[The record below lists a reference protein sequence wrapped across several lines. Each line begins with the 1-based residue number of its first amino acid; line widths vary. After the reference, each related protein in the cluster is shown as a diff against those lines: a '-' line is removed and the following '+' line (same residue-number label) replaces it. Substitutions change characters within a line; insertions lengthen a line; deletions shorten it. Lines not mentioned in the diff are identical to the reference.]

1 MADVHAIRLGADLR
15 KRPAGSLNS
24 HKEMYGM
31 LKKLLRMFRTGLRI
45 LHSFSSL
52 ARYYLLYYRKHNLT
66 ILMLA
71 PSGIVFLEPLVEKLE
86 SKGSRFIVLMPSLDY
101 RKLKINAPVLYVDG
115 SLLWLVKGECLLS
128 ENSGVEMDW
137 VRGFKNRIHSF
148 HSPIS
153 MFRIYPEGAFDA
165 FNIFIAS
172 GAHHV
177 KEAKWIS
184 KVRGLPE
191 PEIINGGY
199 LRIESIYEHSLSY
212 KRTNAQFTVLV
223 APSWGEENIVNTLG
237 LALIEELLRKDYRVI
252 FRPHPGNEINDKAYI
267 DEIRRRFSGKS
278 GFNYDSWTG
287 MDALC
292 EADVLIGDWSGLSF
306 EYACALDRPVVFI
319 DTKPKS
325 YTNKFSDVESFEAY
339 AREKVGVVVAPGD
352 VEMVLNAIK
361 EMKGNM
367 SSYQEMIRRNKHHL
381 FYNCPLSSDSIFEH
395 VVRIIDR
402 G

>member
-1 MADVHAIRLGADLR
+1 
-15 KRPAGSLNS
+15 
-24 HKEMYGM
+24 M
-31 LKKLLRMFRTGLRI
+31 LKKLLRMFRTSLRI

-52 ARYYLLYYRKHNLT
+52 ARYYLFYYRKHNLT

-86 SKGSRFIVLMPSLDY
+86 SEGSSFIVLMPSLDY

-128 ENSGVEMDW
+128 ENSGIELNW
-137 VRGFKNRIHSF
+137 VRGFKSRIHAF

-172 GAHHV
+172 GVHHV
-177 KEAKWIS
+177 NEAKWLF
-184 KVRGLPE
+184 RMRDLPE

-199 LRIESIYEHSLSY
+199 LRIESIYKHTLSY
-212 KRTNAQFTVLV
+212 KRKNGQFTVLI
-223 APSWGEENIVNTLG
+223 APSWGDENIVNTLG
-237 LALIEELLRKDYRVI
+237 LELIGELLSKNYRVI

-267 DEIRRRFSGKS
+267 DEIRGRFSDKS

-325 YTNKFSDVESFEAY
+325 YTNKFSYVESFEAY
-339 AREKVGVVVAPGD
+339 AREKVGVVVASGD
-352 VEMVLNAIK
+352 VDMVLNAIK
-361 EMKGNM
+361 EMEGNM
-367 SSYQEMIRRNKHHL
+367 PSYQEMIRRNKHQL

-395 VVRIIDR
+395 VARIIDR